1 MKNKCRGVCLGR
13 KNKIIEMS
21 GGKRLAV
28 CNYISKKKERSKKLQ
43 DE

>member
-1 MKNKCRGVCLGR
+1 MKNKCREVCLGR

-28 CNYISKKKERSKKLQ
+28 NKYISKKKERNKKLQ